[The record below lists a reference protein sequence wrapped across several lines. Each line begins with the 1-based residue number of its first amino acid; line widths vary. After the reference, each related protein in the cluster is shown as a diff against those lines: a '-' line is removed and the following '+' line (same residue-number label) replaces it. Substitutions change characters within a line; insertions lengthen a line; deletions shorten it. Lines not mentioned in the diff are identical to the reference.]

1 MKNKPNDG
9 VELGVEDE
17 EEHELEG
24 GDGDVDEHEQGS
36 DLVTTIVELLQY
48 RGKGNER
55 RYNPRAFMKNAS
67 FFPINRTPEIIDRRS
82 YNYSRNQSHSTLA
95 IQLQCPSKRT
105 SLLHPYQSILT
116 MLSY

>member
-36 DLVTTIVELLQY
+36 DLVTTIVELL
-48 RGKGNER
+48 
-55 RYNPRAFMKNAS
+55 
-67 FFPINRTPEIIDRRS
+67 
-82 YNYSRNQSHSTLA
+82 
-95 IQLQCPSKRT
+95 
-105 SLLHPYQSILT
+105 
-116 MLSY
+116 